1 MALEFYKEYNMEY
14 YNTIIENIQ
23 NRRLSLTKILVN
35 LLLIQKIIQQ
45 ILAYVE
51 MMAIFLI

>member
-1 MALEFYKEYNMEY
+1 MMEKVNMTLSEKIEKE
-14 YNTIIENIQ
+14 
-23 NRRLSLTKILVN
+23 LSLTKILVN

-45 ILAYVE
+45 ILAYAE